1 MPMVSGENRGRGEI
15 GEGKER
21 RTIAGGVVIEGATLS
36 AKQKT
41 KRKGR
46 AIYARSYMNLRVGR
60 SQREDGKPSDRVGK
74 PDLMEGSK
82 IGGEWN

>member
-1 MPMVSGENRGRGEI
+1 MPMMSGENRGKGGNRRGE
-15 GEGKER
+15 ER

-60 SQREDGKPSDRVGK
+60 SQREDGNQAI
-74 PDLMEGSK
+74 E
-82 IGGEWN
+82 

>member
-1 MPMVSGENRGRGEI
+1 MPMMSGENRGRGGNRR
-15 GEGKER
+15 GE
-21 RTIAGGVVIEGATLS
+21 RTKNDCRGVVIEGATLS

-46 AIYARSYMNLRVGR
+46 AIYARSYMYLRVGR